1 MRLAALCGA
10 SEKCSQSTFFL
21 LQQVVV
27 LGVARISTQGRRVMG
42 MCS

>member
-1 MRLAALCGA
+1 MRLAAHCGA
-10 SEKCSQSTFFL
+10 SEKCSQSTFF